1 MWATSLAAPVDH
13 ARFRPYE
20 MTGLRKLALTGA
32 CYLSGIVKA
41 SSL

>member
-1 MWATSLAAPVDH
+1 MWATSPAVPVDD

-20 MTGLRKLALTGA
+20 MTGLRKLALTGSR
-32 CYLSGIVKA
+32 YVLGIVKA

>member
-1 MWATSLAAPVDH
+1 MWLTSLAVPVDD

-20 MTGLRKLALTGA
+20 MTGLCKLALTGA
-32 CYLSGIVKA
+32 RYVSGIVKA